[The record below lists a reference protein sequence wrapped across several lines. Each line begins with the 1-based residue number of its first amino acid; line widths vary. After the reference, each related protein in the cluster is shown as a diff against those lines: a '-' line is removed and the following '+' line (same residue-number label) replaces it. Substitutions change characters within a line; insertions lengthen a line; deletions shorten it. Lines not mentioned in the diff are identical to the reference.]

1 MLMLTHTDNVNVKLT
16 LIMYML
22 THTDHVHVNSH

>member
-22 THTDHVHVNSH
+22 THTVNVHVNSH